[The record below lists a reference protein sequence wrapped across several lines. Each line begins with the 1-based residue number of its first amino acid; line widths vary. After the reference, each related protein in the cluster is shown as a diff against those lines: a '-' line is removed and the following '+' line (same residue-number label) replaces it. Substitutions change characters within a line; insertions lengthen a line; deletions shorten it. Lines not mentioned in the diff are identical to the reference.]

1 MDYRS
6 YRLNRKGGSFKKPKL
21 LQCPDSIKT
30 LLLLL
35 FGLLMLLLEQM
46 CLILHKMCCP

>member
-21 LQCPDSIKT
+21 LHSVR
-30 LLLLL
+30 
-35 FGLLMLLLEQM
+35 
-46 CLILHKMCCP
+46 ILSKRYYYYYLVY